1 VIEIVVDVIV
11 IVMMMMMMMRK
22 KKYSKRYQVEVY
34 IQEMEIVDCYH
45 HVQYIGRRAT

>member
-11 IVMMMMMMMRK
+11 MVMIMMMMRK

-34 IQEMEIVDCYH
+34 IQEMEIADCYH